1 MILSLTD
8 KEVGVLNYLK
18 EAYTNNTIADRMNV
32 SEQTVK
38 NHISSIAKKVDN
50 ALGIPEEVNIKVWL
64 AINVDK
70 ILNSCGEL
78 ETTGV

>member
-18 EAYTNNTIADRMNV
+18 EAYTNNAIADRMNV

-50 ALGIPEEVNIKVWL
+50 ALGIPEEVNTKVWL

>member
-18 EAYTNNTIADRMNV
+18 EAYTNNAIADRMNV